1 MKNNETTG
9 MGESDPNSWA
19 TLRFAAKE
27 LTKCAM
33 PYGPIGIRAA
43 VYFLCAFL
51 TMFMNNS
58 ATVVAEPQ
66 GENGVD
72 IDEIGCDFLRGWDES
87 EC

>member
-1 MKNNETTG
+1 
-9 MGESDPNSWA
+9 MGESDPNFNSWA
-19 TLRFAAKE
+19 ILRFAAKE

-33 PYGPIGIRAA
+33 PYGSIGIRAA

-66 GENGVD
+66 ERENGVE
-72 IDEIGCDFLRGWDES
+72 IDEIGWTSSGVGMKVSAKL
-87 EC
+87 

>member
-1 MKNNETTG
+1 

-58 ATVVAEPQ
+58 ATVAAEPKW
-66 GENGVD
+66 GKMGLRLTRLGVTASA
-72 IDEIGCDFLRGWDES
+72 EP
-87 EC
+87 